1 MNDSNKATPTIKA
14 NPWMML
20 AGLNGFVAV
29 GASAMGSHFLKSR
42 LDEYAL
48 NLFSQAADYQM
59 SHALALL
66 GVGILQN
73 FANQRNQ
80 SLASIAGYGFLVGVL
95 LFSGSLYYLAL
106 NGPGSLG
113 VWHWLTPLGGVAL
126 LFGWMVLTIAGW
138 TIIWRQK

>member
-29 GASAMGSHFLKSR
+29 GASAMGAHFLKSR

-113 VWHWLTPLGGVAL
+113 V
-126 LFGWMVLTIAGW
+126 
-138 TIIWRQK
+138 